1 MENVYIIRK
10 VMVSDKGKTLN
21 VLMTNG
27 QSEIMEIE
35 DKYEALKLA
44 EILNENSDSG
54 WVYKVISVLKDKN
67 EL

>member
-35 DKYEALKLA
+35 DEYEALKLA